1 MATNT
6 DEIKSLKKN
15 IKKITEEKE
24 ELVKEIEE
32 IKKMLASANSVQQTQ
47 TPIIIND
54 SDRDVLFTSLY
65 PGLLN
70 LSTEGYGNGDIYTFD
85 HFGDEQNIPY
95 SHAKQIIRNNKSF
108 ITGGYVF
115 INDDEL
121 VRSERL
127 ESQYKKILNKEKIL
141 KTFSLNKTEFKQ
153 VFENMTDAQKEI
165 LRQVVTRKMS
175 DGQDVDMNIVDMIN
189 KELNCNIGEE
199 IKNGEGL
206 GIKE

>member
-24 ELVKEIEE
+24 ELVKEKKKK
-32 IKKMLASANSVQQTQ
+32 KKMLASANSVQQSQ

-141 KTFSLNKTEFKQ
+141 ETFSLNKAEFKQ